1 MRKLERRRELA
12 ELLFFPALLAY
23 GEAAVAYGAEARR
36 PGLAGRLA
44 IWGVRV
50 GWLAHTG
57 LLAFQAVRAEGF
69 PWSSWAGAL
78 NLLAW
83 LVVGAYLIW
92 GCRPRFRLL
101 GLGVMPVAV
110 GLLALA
116 YAGGGIAA
124 AQTGRPGALLAA
136 HIALILAGLAGFV
149 LAGGLSAFYLWHER
163 RLKRRSSAILR
174 LRVPPLDSLDRL
186 AGRTVAASLAALTAG
201 VLAGA
206 VSFAAHGGSFDLA
219 MAWTLVVWGLYAAYV
234 VLRLR
239 AGLHGR
245 RAARLALVGL
255 AGVAA
260 LLPITHFA

>member
-1 MRKLERRRELA
+1 V
-12 ELLFFPALLAY
+12 FPALLAY

-36 PGLAGRLA
+36 PGRAGRLA
-44 IWGVRV
+44 IWGVRL
-50 GWLAHTG
+50 GWLAHTA
-57 LLAFQAVRAEGF
+57 LLVVQAARAEGF
-69 PWSSWAGAL
+69 AWASWGGVL

-116 YAGGGIAA
+116 YAGGG
-124 AQTGRPGALLAA
+124 TGADVSGPGFLLAL
-136 HIALILAGLAGFV
+136 HIALMLAGFAGFA

-163 RLKRRSSAILR
+163 RLKRRSPEILR
-174 LRVPPLDSLDRL
+174 LRIPPLQALDRL
-186 AGRTVAASLAALTAG
+186 AGRTVLASLAALTAG
-201 VLAGA
+201 MLAGLA
-206 VSFAAHGGSFDLA
+206 AFAARDGARFDGA
-219 MAWTLVVWGLYAAYV
+219 MAWTLGVWALYVAYLGL
-234 VLRLR
+234 RR
-239 AGLHGR
+239 HRGLHGR
-245 RAARLALVGL
+245 RAAYLALAGL

>member
-1 MRKLERRRELA
+1 MA
-12 ELLFFPALLAY
+12 ELLVLPALLAY
-23 GEAAVAYGAEARR
+23 GEAAVAYGAEVRR

-57 LLAFQAVRAEGF
+57 LLVLQAARAEGF

-110 GLLALA
+110 ALLALA
-116 YAGGGIAA
+116 YAGGGTGIGAA
-124 AQTGRPGALLAA
+124 GRPGPLLAV
-136 HIALILAGLAGFV
+136 HIALMLAGFAGFA

-163 RLKRRSSAILR
+163 GLKRRSSSILR
-174 LRVPPLDSLDRL
+174 LRVPPLESLDRL
-186 AGRTVAASLAALTAG
+186 AARTVAVSLAALTG
-201 VLAGA
+201 GMLAGLA
-206 VSFAAHGGSFDLA
+206 SFAAHGGRFDLA
-219 MAWTLVVWGLYAAYV
+219 MAWTLVVWGLYASYV

-239 AGLHGR
+239 GSLHGR
-245 RAARLALVGL
+245 RAAHLALAGL
-255 AGVAA
+255 VAVAA